1 MVFRWQK
8 RGYFLPEK
16 FKKDRLEFILLG
28 TLSSCRSNNLS
39 NTVSLGCFAL
49 GLPRFVV
56 GIFAL

>member
-1 MVFRWQK
+1 VAK
-8 RGYFLPEK
+8 KGYFLPEK

-28 TLSSCRSNNLS
+28 TLQLMPIKWLF
-39 NTVSLGCFAL
+39 TL